1 MMTVSDIGWDQ
12 LNSKQ
17 FGKTRRSNVRLYR
30 MDQ

>member
-17 FGKTRRSNVRLYR
+17 FGKTRRNVRLYR